1 MGYLTD
7 ILMSPMVLL
16 FLFYFV
22 QLVFS
27 ENLCALNESTTVAVY
42 LFFTCAHSQTGTTN
56 TIFISF
62 SLCEIINQ
70 SKLSKTTVEFHMM
83 VFLVAVHLEIILNEL
98 HTFKRGPD
106 IVRIPRDFIKIIF
119 PNLSFDREIFQVN
132 QERT

>member
-1 MGYLTD
+1 
-7 ILMSPMVLL
+7 MSPMVLL
-16 FLFYFV
+16 LFLLYV
-22 QLVFS
+22 VELVIS
-27 ENLCALNESTTVAVY
+27 ENPRALKESTTVAIY
-42 LFFTCAHSQTGTTN
+42 LFFTCAHSQTRTTN

-98 HTFKRGPD
+98 HTFKRGSY
-106 IVRIPRDFIKIIF
+106 IVRIPRDFIKIIYS
-119 PNLSFDREIFQVN
+119 NLSFDREIFQVN